1 MNKINFK
8 GNRNIKKENLKIEP
22 GDKNLNPLSL
32 NIYEN
37 IYNVPVYMTS
47 YYFDNDKKLTN
58 YTSEKPKEFID
69 MKKIMLTPPLLINHN
84 ELLKIY
90 NIYNINILIEFIDD
104 NIETKL
110 FDSLNRI
117 INCWIRQNFNQ
128 LIKTNKILIPIYFK
142 LFKKFYNFNIDDNNF
157 NKDIKLYL
165 IKWFK
170 LKKSTDF
177 FLNLGQD
184 LINYLSNKYEL

>member
-8 GNRNIKKENLKIEP
+8 GNRNIKKENPEIKPE
-22 GDKNLNPLSL
+22 DKFLNPLNLFIETNKL
-32 NIYEN
+32 NDPMY
-37 IYNVPVYMTS
+37 VTS
-47 YYFDNDKKLTN
+47 YYFDDDKNLTN
-58 YTSEKPKEFID
+58 YTLEKPKKYID
-69 MKKIMLTPPLLINHN
+69 IKKIMLTPPLLINHN

-90 NIYNINILIEFIDD
+90 NIYDTNILIEFIDN

-142 LFKKFYNFNIDDNNF
+142 LFKKFYNFNVDDKNF
-157 NKDIKLYL
+157 NKDIELYL

-177 FLNLGQD
+177 FINLGQD
-184 LINYLSNKYEL
+184 LINYLSNKYE